1 MAEPRHVVVTGAAAG
16 IGLAIARQLA
26 GQGWA
31 VGLID
36 QSPGVEA
43 AADDIARS
51 TGAPVAWA
59 LADLA
64 DAAQIPSGAGHA
76 CRPRWARPLGL
87 VNNAGIASHIAPV
100 VRMQADRWA
109 RELAVNLT
117 APMLLSHALLPGMV
131 AAGWGRIVHISSI
144 AGRTGLLHQ
153 AGYSATKA
161 GLLGLMRAT
170 TLEHARH
177 GITCNA
183 VLPGMVAT
191 VPVQGL
197 PPAIRDDAL
206 GLIPARRFGQPEEV
220 AALVAF
226 LASDA
231 AGYITAPRSTSAAAP
246 TWARSCWAASARWP
260 RDGCR
265 LARADQPQAP
275 ARRPSHSCRAM
286 LLSDRPCAPGR

>member
-36 QSPGVEA
+36 QSPQVEA
-43 AADDIARS
+43 AADDIARN

-64 DAAQIPSGAGHA
+64 DAAQIPPALATLQAALGPAA
-76 CRPRWARPLGL
+76 GL

-100 VRMQADRWA
+100 VRMQADLWA

-161 GLLGLMRAT
+161 GLIGLTRAI

-183 VLPGMVAT
+183 VLPGMIAT
-191 VPVQGL
+191 APVQAL
-197 PPAIRDDAL
+197 PPMIRDDAI
-206 GLIPARRFGQPEEV
+206 GLIPARRFGQPEDV
-220 AALVAF
+220 AALVGF
-226 LASDA
+226 LCGDA
-231 AGYITAPRSTSAAAP
+231 AGYINGAEIDIGGGAHLGQIVLG
-246 TWARSCWAASARWP
+246 SAREVAT
-260 RDGCR
+260 RR
-265 LARADQPQAP
+265 QPP
-275 ARRPSHSCRAM
+275 
-286 LLSDRPCAPGR
+286 

>member
-1 MAEPRHVVVTGAAAG
+1 MRPIIVTGAAAG

-26 GQGWA
+26 GQGFA

-43 AADDIARS
+43 VAADISRD

-64 DAAQIPSGAGHA
+64 EAAQIPPALASLQATLGPAA
-76 CRPRWARPLGL
+76 GL

-100 VRMQADRWA
+100 VRMQADKWA

-117 APMLLSHALLPGMV
+117 APMLLSQALLPGMV

-144 AGRTGLLHQ
+144 AGRTGLYHQ

-161 GLLGLMRAT
+161 GLIGLMRAT

-183 VLPGMVAT
+183 VLPGMVNT

-206 GLIPARRFGQPEEV
+206 GLIPARRFGAPEEV
-220 AALVAF
+220 AALVGF
-226 LASDA
+226 LCSDA
-231 AGYITAPRSTSAAAP
+231 AGYINGAEIDIGGGAHLGQIVLGSSREVAT
-246 TWARSCWAASARWP
+246 
-260 RDGCR
+260 
-265 LARADQPQAP
+265 
-275 ARRPSHSCRAM
+275 RRG
-286 LLSDRPCAPGR
+286 LPGAG

>member
-1 MAEPRHVVVTGAAAG
+1 MPEPRHVVVTGAAAG

-26 GQGWA
+26 GQGFA

-43 AADDIARS
+43 VAADIAAS
-51 TGAPVAWA
+51 TGAPTAWG

-64 DAAQIPSGAGHA
+64 DAQQIPPALATLQAALGPAA
-76 CRPRWARPLGL
+76 GL

-100 VRMQADRWA
+100 VRMQADQWA

-117 APMLLSHALLPGMV
+117 APMLLSQALLPGMV

-144 AGRTGLLHQ
+144 AGRTGLYHQ

-161 GLLGLMRAT
+161 GLIGLMRAT

-183 VLPGMVAT
+183 VLPGMVNT
-191 VPVQGL
+191 MPVQGL

-220 AALVAF
+220 AALVGF
-226 LASDA
+226 LCSDA
-231 AGYITAPRSTSAAAP
+231 AAYINGAEIDIGGGAHLGQIVLGSQREVATR
-246 TWARSCWAASARWP
+246 
-260 RDGCR
+260 
-265 LARADQPQAP
+265 
-275 ARRPSHSCRAM
+275 RRPS
-286 LLSDRPCAPGR
+286 GVG

>member
-1 MAEPRHVVVTGAAAG
+1 MPEPRHIVVTGAAAG

-26 GQGWA
+26 GQGFA

-43 AADDIARS
+43 VAAEIAAG
-51 TGAPVAWA
+51 TGMPTAWA

-64 DAAQIPSGAGHA
+64 DAPKIAPAL
-76 CRPRWARPLGL
+76 ARLQSTLGPAAGL

-100 VRMQADRWA
+100 VRMQADLWA

-117 APMLLSHALLPGMV
+117 APMLLTQALLPGMV

-144 AGRTGLLHQ
+144 AGRTGLYHQ

-197 PPAIRDDAL
+197 PAAIRDDAL
-206 GLIPARRFGQPEEV
+206 GLIPARRFGQPDEV
-220 AALVAF
+220 AALVGF
-226 LASDA
+226 LCSDA
-231 AGYITAPRSTSAAAP
+231 AGYINGAEIDIGGGAHLGQIVLGSSREVTTR
-246 TWARSCWAASARWP
+246 RI
-260 RDGCR
+260 
-265 LARADQPQAP
+265 P
-275 ARRPSHSCRAM
+275 AQK
-286 LLSDRPCAPGR
+286 G

>member
-36 QSPGVEA
+36 QSPQVEA

-51 TGAPVAWA
+51 AGAPVAWA

-64 DAAQIPSGAGHA
+64 DAAQIPPALATLQAALGPAA
-76 CRPRWARPLGL
+76 GL

-100 VRMQADRWA
+100 VRMQADLWA

-220 AALVAF
+220 AALVGF
-226 LASDA
+226 LCSDA
-231 AGYITAPRSTSAAAP
+231 AGYINGAEIDIGGGAHLGQIVLGSQREVAT
-246 TWARSCWAASARWP
+246 
-260 RDGCR
+260 
-265 LARADQPQAP
+265 
-275 ARRPSHSCRAM
+275 RRVP
-286 LLSDRPCAPGR
+286 PGAG